1 MSPRTNS
8 WEWQQEAQW
17 KREEERK
24 REVREKGQQK
34 NHPWDGSQVRHIEG
48 RYAYPPVRIATDLS
62 EIMRNP
68 KARRA
73 MERARK
79 RGREWARQR
88 ERRRESYQWDKSLL
102 REAERSDPEEGSVQ
116 DASDLGEGVNDR
128 VRDAGKWKVRDRV
141 GVVDHDD
148 SEDDSVF
155 VPRLRTGLQHRSPKS
170 NSNISDAFNVSSS
183 PDSLP
188 VPSADSLP
196 ISSPLSPLPPSPP
209 SPVSPPSPP
218 SPPSTSLFNLDS
230 ETIARFDTD
239 FPPLPTP
246 RGESLGSFPDF
257 ASLVGP
263 DPFASEDSSR
273 TDSLSSCSFG
283 SALRDGARGE
293 VGRSGSSS
301 SGEVANVG
309 EDPFSDAHAVLN
321 IAAGI
326 DDGIGR
332 GDKNLLKR
340 KREQH
345 SLDQEGDEE
354 SNVRRRGR
362 KS

>member
-24 REVREKGQQK
+24 REVGEKGQGK

-48 RYAYPPVRIATDLS
+48 RRAYRPVRLATDVS

-73 MERARK
+73 MERARE
-79 RGREWARQR
+79 RGRAWARQ
-88 ERRRESYQWDKSLL
+88 RESYQWDESLL
-102 REAERSDPEEGSVQ
+102 REAERSDPEEGFVQ
-116 DASDLGEGVNDR
+116 CASDLGEGVNDR

-209 SPVSPPSPP
+209 SPA
-218 SPPSTSLFNLDS
+218 SPPSTSLFNLGSD
-230 ETIARFDTD
+230 TIARYDTD

-246 RGESLGSFPDF
+246 RGESLGSVPEF
-257 ASLVGP
+257 APLASP
-263 DPFASEDSSR
+263 DPFASDDFSR
-273 TDSLSSCSFG
+273 TDSVSSFSFG
-283 SALRDGARGE
+283 SALSDGARGE
-293 VGRSGSSS
+293 VGRSGSSG
-301 SGEVANVG
+301 SGEGENVR
-309 EDPFSDAHAVLN
+309 EDPFSDSHAVPN
-321 IAAGI
+321 IAAGV
-326 DDGIGR
+326 DDRIGR
-332 GDKNLLKR
+332 GEKNSLKR

-345 SLDQEGDEE
+345 SLGQEGDEE
-354 SNVRRRGR
+354 GDVRRRR
-362 KS
+362 KER

>member
-24 REVREKGQQK
+24 REVREKGQEK

-73 MERARK
+73 MERARE

-170 NSNISDAFNVSSS
+170 NSNISDAFNVSSTT
-183 PDSLP
+183 DSLP

-196 ISSPLSPLPPSPP
+196 ISSPLSPLPPL
-209 SPVSPPSPP
+209 PPSPP
-218 SPPSTSLFNLDS
+218 SPPSTSLSNLGS
-230 ETIARFDTD
+230 EIIPRYDTD
-239 FPPLPTP
+239 FPALPTA

-263 DPFASEDSSR
+263 DPFASEDFSR
-273 TDSLSSCSFG
+273 TDSVSSSGFG
-283 SALRDGARGE
+283 SALSDGARGE
-293 VGRSGSSS
+293 VGRSGSNGSS
-301 SGEVANVG
+301 EGANVG
-309 EDPFSDAHAVLN
+309 EDPFSDEHAVPN
-321 IAAGI
+321 IAAGT
-326 DDGIGR
+326 DDRIGR
-332 GDKNLLKR
+332 GEKNFLKR
-340 KREQH
+340 KRGQH